1 MSEGQEM
8 ISKVVDEQGR
18 SANRNGKWLEDEV
31 EKTLGKYGI
40 PSIKFRQVGTR
51 FGQKIMK
58 QNVPGF
64 LLKNVPYTNMFGSK
78 STGEF
83 VLQVTDKGPIRI
95 ECRSQAVAGSVDE
108 KMPYLIGNCFS
119 FEEKDVILILEGDG
133 MRDAARTFATNA
145 ARAIAYKNVRVMTLN
160 QFKSWAKKTFENTNV
175 AQSMVKYSSM

>member
-1 MSEGQEM
+1 MFR
-8 ISKVVDEQGR
+8 KVD
-18 SANRNGKWLEDEV
+18 
-31 EKTLGKYGI
+31 TM
-40 PSIKFRQVGTR
+40 

-108 KMPYLIGNCFS
+108 KMPYLIGNCYS

-133 MRDAARTFATNA
+133 MRDAARLFATNA
-145 ARAIAYKNVRVMTLN
+145 ARAIAYKNVQVMTLN
-160 QFKSWAKKTFENTNV
+160 QFKSWAKKTFGNV
-175 AQSMVKYSSM
+175 NIAQSMVEYSSI